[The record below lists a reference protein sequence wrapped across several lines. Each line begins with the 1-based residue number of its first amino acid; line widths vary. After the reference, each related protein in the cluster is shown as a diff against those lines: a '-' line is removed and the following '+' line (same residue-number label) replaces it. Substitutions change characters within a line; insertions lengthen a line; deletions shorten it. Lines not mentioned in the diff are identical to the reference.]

1 MLNRLVV
8 VSNRVPAE
16 SAKPAAGG
24 LAVAMEAALRENGG
38 LWFGWSGETVEGEPG
53 PIGSYERDGIT
64 FATTDLNT
72 ESYRGYYEG
81 YANQTLWPLFHYRV
95 DLAVFHRPDY
105 EHYLGVNRLFAERLM
120 PLLEYGDIVWVQDYH
135 LIPLGEELRRL
146 GCDRR
151 LGFFLHTPFP
161 APEVLTVLY
170 NHRRLMRSLL
180 SYDLVGFQSP
190 SDMQSFHDYVSRVLE
205 DGRAEPD
212 GMVSAHGQSLKAGVF
227 PIGTEPEAFAE
238 LATTRDALRYGQR
251 VRESLRRRDLILS
264 VDRLDYSKGL
274 PQRIAGLYSM
284 LEHYPEHRRRIV
296 FMQIASPSRSEVP
309 QYQDIRHELDAAV
322 GQINGRFGRFDWV
335 PVHYINRT
343 YSHSVLAGLYRFAR
357 VCLVT
362 PLRDGMNL
370 VAKEF
375 VAAQD
380 PDDPGV
386 LVLSKFAGAAHQME
400 GALIINPYDD
410 RAVSNAV
417 HRALTME
424 QDERIERWQMMI
436 DRISR
441 ESLTWWRESFI
452 TALSEVKQGNHL
464 PVEPVSADL

>member
-1 MLNRLVV
+1 VTRLVV
-8 VSNRVPAE
+8 VSNRVPTE

-38 LWFGWSGETVEGEPG
+38 LWFGWSGDTVEGDPG
-53 PIGSYERDGIT
+53 PVESYERDGIT
-64 FATTDLNT
+64 FATTDLNL

-95 DLAVFHRPDY
+95 DLAVFHRPMY
-105 EHYLGVNRLFAERLM
+105 EHYHAVNRLFAERLM
-120 PLLEYGDIVWVQDYH
+120 PLLEDGDIVWVQDYH

-161 APEVLTVLY
+161 APEVLTILY

-180 SYDLVGFQSP
+180 SYDVVGFQSP
-190 SDMQSFHDYVSRVLE
+190 SDLQSFQDYVSRVLE

-212 GMVSAHGQSLKAGVF
+212 GMVSAHGQSVKAGVF
-227 PIGTEPEAFAE
+227 PIGIEPSSFAD

-274 PQRIAGLYSM
+274 PQRIAGLYAM
-284 LEHYPEHRRRIV
+284 LERYPEHRRRTV

-343 YSHSVLAGLYRFAR
+343 YSHSVLAGLYRFAS

-400 GALIINPYDD
+400 GALIINPYDA
-410 RAVSNAV
+410 RAVANAV

-424 QDERIERWQMMI
+424 QDERIERWQTMME
-436 DRISR
+436 RISR

-452 TALSEVKQGNHL
+452 ATLSSVERVNQL
-464 PVEPVSADL
+464 PVEPVSGAL